1 MKTRNLILGAAL
13 LALLAVQMAFSWGNA
28 THMYYAKQLGTKF
41 GYSNMNEMYGA
52 VLPDCYTLV
61 PDANNQFMYAQ
72 THDNAMPVWLN
83 AHGPV
88 MKSIAFGYMTHNQTW
103 GADYSA
109 HIKSFAFPNFI
120 SPVTGK
126 RGGYAVEK
134 GVELLPQLAPVLMQ
148 ILLDAGVPIQDGD
161 GNPLAEPLAY
171 GIGAELGHDLSE
183 TAVDLLVKR
192 NLDPAIG
199 LRMVLA
205 AKCRP
210 ANAGEL
216 LASVYAPAL
225 HEYSGLSLADATAF
239 IIASEKTYQQ
249 YIIQYGTAFSLPE
262 KQTIALLAQQTA
274 PVAESWI
281 EITLAQ
287 YGLEGI
293 DVTVTPEQVST
304 FINAA
309 IAVVKPDYAR
319 EVSRTLAFVER
330 GLRTNG
336 VCAPFYL
343 LAKEGEENA
352 DASGEELVAPTEFT
366 LAQNSPN
373 PFNPTTTISYH
384 LPAASKVRLSVYDML
399 GREVAVLVDEEM
411 GAGSH
416 QARFDASG
424 LASGTYIYRIEAGSF
439 VQAKRMV
446 LLK

>member
-1 MKTRNLILGAAL
+1 MKTRNLLLGATLLVL
-13 LALLAVQMAFSWGNA
+13 LATQMAFSWGNA

-61 PDANNQFMYAQ
+61 PDANNQFMYIQ

-83 AHGPV
+83 AGGHV

-109 HIKSFAFPNFI
+109 HIKSFTFPNFV
-120 SPVTGK
+120 SPLNGK
-126 RGGYAVEK
+126 GGYAVEK
-134 GVELLPQLAPVLMQ
+134 GVELLPQLAPVLLQ
-148 ILLDAGVPIQDGD
+148 ILLEAGVPATDGD
-161 GNPLAEPLAY
+161 GNPLAETLAY

-225 HEYSGLSLADATAF
+225 HEFSGMSLADATAF

-262 KQTIALLAQQTA
+262 KQTIALLAEQTA

-293 DVTVTPEQVST
+293 NVTVTPEQVST
-304 FINAA
+304 FIKAA
-309 IAVVKPDYAR
+309 LAVVKPDYAR

-330 GLRTNG
+330 GLRANG

-352 DASGEELVAPTEFT
+352 VASGEEFAAPTEFA

-373 PFNPTTTISYH
+373 PFNPTTTISYQ
-384 LPAASKVRLSVYDML
+384 LPVAGKARLSVYDML
-399 GREVAVLVDEEM
+399 GREVAVLVDEEKE
-411 GAGSH
+411 AGSH
-416 QARFDASG
+416 KAIFDASG
-424 LASGTYIYRIEAGSF
+424 LASGAYIYRIEAGSF
-439 VQAKRMV
+439 VQAKRM
-446 LLK
+446 LLVR